1 VFLKCLH
8 FLLTQAYPTPNTKIM
23 DHGTQHARKEDIMLI
38 DRHNADE
45 FINNALDFV
54 KLIL

>member
-1 VFLKCLH
+1 MFTFSSDTSL
-8 FLLTQAYPTPNTKIM
+8 PKIM